1 MQPQTLEPLPG
12 RSVGPTLGAMRG
24 GRTAAVAVV
33 ALLAVVGAGWTF
45 GRPAISRRQD
55 IAARRSAY
63 RSFPLFPGA
72 TKVDERS
79 YEIKGDGVGTGE
91 YGLAV
96 TYRLPVTATSSDVI
110 RFFRENMPPGWHEA
124 TDETCAGVAA
134 RMPPPPRATAPPNS
148 MVSPPTSAFSGRLV
162 LLRTEGELA
171 VFDPGLDRPGEGRFS
186 GVTFKVSAGGEGRLL
201 TLEEVTFACQPA

>member
-1 MQPQTLEPLPG
+1 MSDPLDI
-12 RSVGPTLGAMRG
+12 RSEPTLGAMRG

-91 YGLAV
+91 YGLTV
-96 TYRLPVTATSSDVI
+96 TYRLPVTATSSEVM
-110 RFFRENMPPGWHEA
+110 RFFRENMPPGWHEV

-134 RMPPPPRATAPPNS
+134 RKPPPRATAPPDS
-148 MVSPPTSAFSGRLV
+148 VVSPSTSAFSGRLV

-171 VFDPGLDRPGEGRFS
+171 VFGPGTERPGEGRFS
-186 GVTFKVSAGGEGRLL
+186 GVTFKVSARGEGQLL
-201 TLEEVTFACQPA
+201 TLDEVAFACQPA